1 MPQHENPNFNAVT
14 VTLAGSNL
22 IEASAG
28 TGKTYSIALLTL
40 RLVIEKKIPIEKI
53 LMVTFTKAAVAELE
67 IRFRAFVRMAL
78 KVSRDETIGDPTI
91 TNLVKDQIEIQGVKE
106 VSDRLETAQLF
117 LDETSVL
124 TIHSLSLIHI

>member
-1 MPQHENPNFNAVT
+1 MPQHTNPNFNAEEVA
-14 VTLAGSNL
+14 LAGSNL

-67 IRFRAFVRMAL
+67 IRVRAFIRIAL
-78 KVSRDETIGDPTI
+78 KASRGES
-91 TNLVKDQIEIQGVKE
+91 IEDFK
-106 VSDRLETAQLF
+106 
-117 LDETSVL
+117 
-124 TIHSLSLIHI
+124 HSK